1 GFDDTPQSE
10 LLFPSLSTIRQHAY
24 EMGKEAAQLL
34 IKAIQKQPIDQP
46 VIQMPV
52 SFIERET
59 TRKVDSQ

>member
-1 GFDDTPQSE
+1 
-10 LLFPSLSTIRQHAY
+10 AY